1 MASSSSPKFKPV
13 SRDRLFFDQYRYCM
27 AFRFPES
34 GRMRVLDHKAIS
46 QSVLWASQWSVRQ
59 RILSDVDTIQR
70 MQDLCDLILSIDV
83 PYKRI
88 VYTDWQYFYTND
100 PEFFQRL
107 ERFPGVGYT
116 WHTEAVIDR
125 PRDTVSLRESNYAWR
140 TYFRE
145 RSWRNDQVKILGNFL
160 LSRTDQFAITPN
172 WRRRLKNG
180 AYLTRGFFVDHH
192 NEQDALLINLA
203 LPGAV
208 RKTVPIIVRQ

>member
-70 MQDLCDLILSIDV
+70 MQDLCDVILSIDV

-100 PEFFQRL
+100 PNFFQRL
-107 ERFPGVGYT
+107 ERFPGVGYS
-116 WHTEAVIDR
+116 WHTEAVLDR
-125 PRDTVSLRESNYAWR
+125 PRDTVMLGESKYQWR

-145 RSWRNDQVKILGNFL
+145 RAWRNDQIKTLGQFL
-160 LSRTDQFAITPN
+160 LNRPEQFAVTPT
-172 WRRRLKNG
+172 WRKRLRNG
-180 AYLTRGFFVDHH
+180 THLTRGFFVDHH
-192 NEQDALLINLA
+192 NEQDALLINIA

-208 RKTVPIIVRQ
+208 RKTMPIIERK